1 MAEKNNS
8 AEKKSTYSV
17 CTICDIGCQL
27 RTESV
32 DGRVDRV
39 IAHDNPVLAKN
50 ICFKGTAAPHIHNHT
65 ERLRTPLKR
74 VGERGKD
81 NWEEISYEQ
90 AMDEIAVKLKKLLTL
105 TVLRHLRSPLLVGIL
120 RQPIAWIGVS

>member
-1 MAEKNNS
+1 MSEKNNS

-39 IAHDNPVLAKN
+39 IAHDLSL
-50 ICFKGTAAPHIHNHT
+50 IQI
-65 ERLRTPLKR
+65 
-74 VGERGKD
+74 
-81 NWEEISYEQ
+81 
-90 AMDEIAVKLKKLLTL
+90 
-105 TVLRHLRSPLLVGIL
+105 
-120 RQPIAWIGVS
+120 

>member
-1 MAEKNNS
+1 MSEKNIS

-50 ICFKGTAAPHIHNHT
+50 ICFKGTAAPHIHNHPD
-65 ERLRTPLKR
+65 RLREPLKR

-90 AMDEIAVKLKKLLTL
+90 ALSLI
-105 TVLRHLRSPLLVGIL
+105 HI
-120 RQPIAWIGVS
+120 